1 MALAQDEASY
11 IPPGKAP
18 SVKAKGKPKPSSLRR
33 YQTRWAWIFLSPWIL
48 GFLLFTFIPIVA
60 TLGFSFTNYSPV
72 TPELTRFVGIQNY
85 VRMTM
90 DPQVATSL
98 LVTLRY
104 GILAIPITLGFG
116 LLLASLVNAKNLSG
130 QSFFRTMFY
139 MPSMIPVVAAGL
151 IWAGVMNTQT
161 GWINLALEAI
171 GLPGPDWLNSTFWIY
186 PALVLIGLWATGN
199 LMLTLMAGM
208 QGVPNELYEAA
219 SIDGAG
225 AWVKFRNVTLPMISP
240 VLFYNLTLMI
250 IGAFKY
256 FDMAYILKNGTGGP
270 DGATLFYN
278 LNLYKNAFE
287 YNLMGYG
294 SALAWVLFLIVFVL
308 AIVLFG
314 TSGRWVY
321 YAGDGKK

>member
-1 MALAQDEASY
+1 MAEVLTQRDAGPSTPTRVAPKSR
-11 IPPGKAP
+11 PGKL
-18 SVKAKGKPKPSSLRR
+18 SR
-33 YQTRWAWIFLSPWIL
+33 YQTRWAWFFVSPWLI
-48 GFLLFTFIPIVA
+48 GFLLFTLIPIVA

-72 TPELTRFVGIQNY
+72 TPEATRFIGIQNY
-85 VRMTM
+85 VRMTT
-90 DPQVATSL
+90 DPKVATSL
-98 LVTLRY
+98 LVTVRY
-104 GILAIPITLGFG
+104 AVLAIPITLGFG
-116 LLLASLVNAKNLSG
+116 LLLAAMVNARSLKG

-161 GWINLALEAI
+161 GWLNLGLEAI
-171 GLPGPDWLNSTFWIY
+171 GLPAPDWLNSTFWIY
-186 PALVLIGLWATGN
+186 PALVLIGLWGTGN
-199 LMLTLMAGM
+199 LMLTLLAGM

-225 AWVKFRNVTLPMISP
+225 PWVKFRHVTLPMISP

-256 FDMAYILKNGTGGP
+256 FDMAYVLKNGTGGP
-270 DGATLFYN
+270 ADATLFYN

-287 YNLMGYG
+287 YNLMGYA
-294 SALAWVLFLIVFVL
+294 SALAWVLFIIVFVL
-308 AIVLFG
+308 AVVLFG

>member
-1 MALAQDEASY
+1 MALAQDEVSY
-11 IPPGKAP
+11 IPPGKVP
-18 SVKAKGKPKPSSLRR
+18 PVKPKGKSKPSSLSR

-60 TLGFSFTNYSPV
+60 TLGFSFTNYNPV

-85 VRMTM
+85 VRMTV

-116 LLLASLVNAKNLSG
+116 LFLASLVNAKNLSG

-225 AWVKFRNVTLPMISP
+225 AWVKFRHVTLPMISP

>member
-1 MALAQDEASY
+1 
-11 IPPGKAP
+11 
-18 SVKAKGKPKPSSLRR
+18 
-33 YQTRWAWIFLSPWIL
+33 
-48 GFLLFTFIPIVA
+48 
-60 TLGFSFTNYSPV
+60 
-72 TPELTRFVGIQNY
+72 
-85 VRMTM
+85 
-90 DPQVATSL
+90 
-98 LVTLRY
+98 
-104 GILAIPITLGFG
+104 
-116 LLLASLVNAKNLSG
+116 
-130 QSFFRTMFY
+130 
-139 MPSMIPVVAAGL
+139 L

-161 GWINLALEAI
+161 GWINLALNAV
-171 GLPGPDWLNSTFWIY
+171 GLPAPDWLNSTFWIY
-186 PALVLIGLWATGN
+186 PALVLIGLWGTGN

-208 QGVPNELYEAA
+208 QGVPDELYEAA

-225 AWVKFRNVTLPMISP
+225 AWVKFRHITIPMISP

-270 DGATLFYN
+270 ADATLFYN